1 METKSSNP
9 TIESAYIIYAQ
20 FIDIKNQDINQNLFT
35 PYSSLKNQQIMKTIN
50 EKQSKKLIQEYP
62 FYLISFQGE
71 NILEN
76 FNNTLQVKE
85 SLTESYYLYT
95 YDSEELLTKDLLLQL
110 SQLNLLE
117 GNDDQFF
124 DYNPDNL
131 ETIFNGSKLL
141 TNKFQQQEILQKLA
155 KLIETFYEE
164 SDNQEMI
171 DIYAKFYLPILELKY
186 NIQPNQK

>member
-1 METKSSNP
+1 
-9 TIESAYIIYAQ
+9 
-20 FIDIKNQDINQNLFT
+20 
-35 PYSSLKNQQIMKTIN
+35 MKTIK

-62 FYLISFQGE
+62 FFLFSFQGE

-76 FNNTLQVKE
+76 FNNTFQVKE

-95 YDSEELLTKDLLLQL
+95 YNSEELLIKDLLLQL

-141 TNKFQQQEILQKLA
+141 TNKSQQQEILQKLA

>member
-1 METKSSNP
+1 
-9 TIESAYIIYAQ
+9 
-20 FIDIKNQDINQNLFT
+20 
-35 PYSSLKNQQIMKTIN
+35 MKTIN

-76 FNNTLQVKE
+76 FNNTFKVNKPL
-85 SLTESYYLYT
+85 SESYYLYT

>member
-1 METKSSNP
+1 
-9 TIESAYIIYAQ
+9 
-20 FIDIKNQDINQNLFT
+20 
-35 PYSSLKNQQIMKTIN
+35 MKTIN

-76 FNNTLQVKE
+76 FNNTFKVNKPLSE
-85 SLTESYYLYT
+85 LYYLYT
-95 YDSEELLTKDLLLQL
+95 YDSEELLT
-110 SQLNLLE
+110 
-117 GNDDQFF
+117 
-124 DYNPDNL
+124 
-131 ETIFNGSKLL
+131 
-141 TNKFQQQEILQKLA
+141 NKSQQQEILQKLA

-186 NIQPNQK
+186 NIQPN

>member
-1 METKSSNP
+1 
-9 TIESAYIIYAQ
+9 
-20 FIDIKNQDINQNLFT
+20 
-35 PYSSLKNQQIMKTIN
+35 MKTIN

-62 FYLISFQGE
+62 FSLISFQGE

-76 FNNTLQVKE
+76 FNNTFQVKE

-95 YDSEELLTKDLLLQL
+95 YDSEELLIKDLLLQL

-141 TNKFQQQEILQKLA
+141 TNKSQQQEILQKLA

>member
-1 METKSSNP
+1 
-9 TIESAYIIYAQ
+9 
-20 FIDIKNQDINQNLFT
+20 
-35 PYSSLKNQQIMKTIN
+35 MKTI
-50 EKQSKKLIQEYP
+50 QEINP
-62 FYLISFQGE
+62 RISILFIISFQGE

-76 FNNTLQVKE
+76 FNNTFQVKE

-95 YDSEELLTKDLLLQL
+95 YDSEELLIKDLLLQL

-141 TNKFQQQEILQKLA
+141 TNKSQQQEILQKLA

>member
-1 METKSSNP
+1 
-9 TIESAYIIYAQ
+9 
-20 FIDIKNQDINQNLFT
+20 
-35 PYSSLKNQQIMKTIN
+35 MKTIKEIN
-50 EKQSKKLIQEYP
+50 PRI
-62 FYLISFQGE
+62 YLISFQGE

-76 FNNTLQVKE
+76 FNNTFQVKE

-95 YDSEELLTKDLLLQL
+95 YDSEELLIKDLLLQL

-141 TNKFQQQEILQKLA
+141 TNKSQQQEILQKLA

-171 DIYAKFYLPILELKY
+171 DIYAKFYLSILELK
-186 NIQPNQK
+186 

>member
-1 METKSSNP
+1 
-9 TIESAYIIYAQ
+9 
-20 FIDIKNQDINQNLFT
+20 
-35 PYSSLKNQQIMKTIN
+35 MKIIN
-50 EKQSKKLIQEYP
+50 EKQSEKLIQEYP

-76 FNNTLQVKE
+76 FNNAFFKVYKPL
-85 SLTESYYLYT
+85 SESYYLYT

-141 TNKFQQQEILQKLA
+141 TNKSQQQEILQKLA

-164 SDNQEMI
+164 SDNQKMI
-171 DIYAKFYLPILELKY
+171 DVYAKFYLPILDLKY
-186 NIQPNQK
+186 NIQPN

>member
-1 METKSSNP
+1 
-9 TIESAYIIYAQ
+9 
-20 FIDIKNQDINQNLFT
+20 
-35 PYSSLKNQQIMKTIN
+35 MKTIN
-50 EKQSKKLIQEYP
+50 EKQSKKLIQEYH
-62 FYLISFQGE
+62 LISFQGE

-76 FNNTLQVKE
+76 FNNTFQVKE

-95 YDSEELLTKDLLLQL
+95 YDSEELLIKDLLLQL

-141 TNKFQQQEILQKLA
+141 TNKSQQQEILQKLA
-155 KLIETFYEE
+155 KLIETFYKE

>member
-1 METKSSNP
+1 
-9 TIESAYIIYAQ
+9 
-20 FIDIKNQDINQNLFT
+20 
-35 PYSSLKNQQIMKTIN
+35 MKTIN
-50 EKQSKKLIQEYP
+50 EKQSKKLIQE
-62 FYLISFQGE
+62 LISFQGE

-76 FNNTLQVKE
+76 FNNTFQVKE

-95 YDSEELLTKDLLLQL
+95 YDSEELLIKDLLLQL

>member
-1 METKSSNP
+1 M
-9 TIESAYIIYAQ
+9 IYHII
-20 FIDIKNQDINQNLFT
+20 IKNFKKPTNYENNQR
-35 PYSSLKNQQIMKTIN
+35 KTI
-50 EKQSKKLIQEYP
+50 QEINP
-62 FYLISFQGE
+62 RISILFKSFQGE

-76 FNNTLQVKE
+76 FNNTFQVKE

-95 YDSEELLTKDLLLQL
+95 YDSEELLIKDLLLQL

-141 TNKFQQQEILQKLA
+141 TNKSQQQEILQKLA

-171 DIYAKFYLPILELKY
+171 DTLSSIYPY
-186 NIQPNQK
+186 

>member
-1 METKSSNP
+1 
-9 TIESAYIIYAQ
+9 
-20 FIDIKNQDINQNLFT
+20 
-35 PYSSLKNQQIMKTIN
+35 MKTIN
-50 EKQSKKLIQEYP
+50 EKQSKKLIQEYQ

-76 FNNTLQVKE
+76 FNNTFQVKE

-95 YDSEELLTKDLLLQL
+95 YDSEELLIKDLLLQL

-186 NIQPNQK
+186 NIQPN

>member
-1 METKSSNP
+1 ME
-9 TIESAYIIYAQ
+9 
-20 FIDIKNQDINQNLFT
+20 
-35 PYSSLKNQQIMKTIN
+35 TIN
-50 EKQSKKLIQEYP
+50 EKQSKKLIQEYL
-62 FYLISFQGE
+62 LISFQGE

-76 FNNTLQVKE
+76 FNNTFQVKE
-85 SLTESYYLYT
+85 SLTESYYPYT
-95 YDSEELLTKDLLLQL
+95 YDSEELLIKDLLLQL

-131 ETIFNGSKLL
+131 ETIFNGSKLP
-141 TNKFQQQEILQKLA
+141 TNKSQQQEILQKLA

>member
-1 METKSSNP
+1 
-9 TIESAYIIYAQ
+9 
-20 FIDIKNQDINQNLFT
+20 
-35 PYSSLKNQQIMKTIN
+35 MKTIN

-76 FNNTLQVKE
+76 FNNTFKVNKPLSE
-85 SLTESYYLYT
+85 LYYLYT
-95 YDSEELLTKDLLLQL
+95 YDSEELLIKDLLLQL

-141 TNKFQQQEILQKLA
+141 TNKSQQQEILQKLA

-171 DIYAKFYLPILELKY
+171 DIAKFYLPILELKY
-186 NIQPNQK
+186 NIQPNQKITHKKSKGYPITGTL

>member
-1 METKSSNP
+1 M
-9 TIESAYIIYAQ
+9 IYHII
-20 FIDIKNQDINQNLFT
+20 IKNFKKPTNYENNQR
-35 PYSSLKNQQIMKTIN
+35 KT
-50 EKQSKKLIQEYP
+50 IQEYP

-131 ETIFNGSKLL
+131 ETIFNGSKLP
-141 TNKFQQQEILQKLA
+141 TNKSQQQEILQKLA

>member
-1 METKSSNP
+1 
-9 TIESAYIIYAQ
+9 
-20 FIDIKNQDINQNLFT
+20 
-35 PYSSLKNQQIMKTIN
+35 MKTIN

-62 FYLISFQGE
+62 FYLSSQGE

-76 FNNTLQVKE
+76 FNNTFQVKE

-95 YDSEELLTKDLLLQL
+95 YDSEELLIKDLLLQL

-141 TNKFQQQEILQKLA
+141 TNKSQQQEILQKLA

-186 NIQPNQK
+186 NIQPN

>member
-1 METKSSNP
+1 
-9 TIESAYIIYAQ
+9 
-20 FIDIKNQDINQNLFT
+20 
-35 PYSSLKNQQIMKTIN
+35 MKTIN
-50 EKQSKKLIQEYP
+50 EKQSKKLIQE
-62 FYLISFQGE
+62 FLISFQGE

-76 FNNTLQVKE
+76 FNNTFQVKE

-95 YDSEELLTKDLLLQL
+95 YDSEELLIKDLLLQL

-141 TNKFQQQEILQKLA
+141 TNKSQQQEILQKLA

>member
-1 METKSSNP
+1 M
-9 TIESAYIIYAQ
+9 IYHII
-20 FIDIKNQDINQNLFT
+20 IKNFKKPTNYENNQR
-35 PYSSLKNQQIMKTIN
+35 KTI
-50 EKQSKKLIQEYP
+50 QEINP
-62 FYLISFQGE
+62 RISILFNILISFQGE

-76 FNNTLQVKE
+76 FNNTFQVKE

-95 YDSEELLTKDLLLQL
+95 YDSEELLIKDLLLQL

-141 TNKFQQQEILQKLA
+141 TNKSQQQEILQKLA

>member
-1 METKSSNP
+1 
-9 TIESAYIIYAQ
+9 
-20 FIDIKNQDINQNLFT
+20 
-35 PYSSLKNQQIMKTIN
+35 MKTIN

-62 FYLISFQGE
+62 FYFLISFQGE

-76 FNNTLQVKE
+76 FNNTFQVKE

-95 YDSEELLTKDLLLQL
+95 YDSEELLIKDLLLQL

-141 TNKFQQQEILQKLA
+141 TNKSQQQEILQKLA

>member
-1 METKSSNP
+1 
-9 TIESAYIIYAQ
+9 
-20 FIDIKNQDINQNLFT
+20 
-35 PYSSLKNQQIMKTIN
+35 MKTIN

-62 FYLISFQGE
+62 FFLISFQGE

-76 FNNTLQVKE
+76 FNNTFQVKE

-95 YDSEELLTKDLLLQL
+95 YDSEELLIKDLLLQL

-141 TNKFQQQEILQKLA
+141 TNKSQQQEILQKLA

-171 DIYAKFYLPILELKY
+171 DIYAKFYLPILKLKY